1 MNAPS
6 QNAAAVLGP
15 ALQEHR
21 TRALDIYGFLTF
33 GVLFILI
40 GIFALGRALYTL
52 ATKPGSD
59 DFIVGFIAAIPFL
72 LGGAIPTILAILRL
86 PYRLAIHQGG
96 VYYRDRKRE
105 WIVPW
110 AMIDG
115 VYHKILRIFRDGVE
129 IATQD
134 EYTVA
139 LHDGSGFTVDYRF
152 EGIDMFGKELMDR
165 VTGLLLPQ
173 YLEAFRAGRA
183 VTFGIIGLDGY
194 GVHANGQFLP
204 WQEVES
210 ITWTRGIL
218 SSERAYVQIK
228 RRGALL
234 AWSKLPVE
242 QVKNYQ
248 VMMAIAAERTY
259 VE

>member
-1 MNAPS
+1 MNAPN
-6 QNAAAVLGP
+6 QNVTAVLGP

-21 TRALDIYGFLTF
+21 TRPLEIYGFFVF
-33 GVLFILI
+33 GGLFILI
-40 GIFALGRALYTL
+40 GLFALGRAFYTL

-59 DFIVGFIAAIPFL
+59 DVVTIFMAAVPFL
-72 LGGAIPTILAILRL
+72 IGGAIPLVVAILRL
-86 PYRLAIHQGG
+86 PNRLAIHQGG
-96 VYYRDRKRE
+96 VYFRDRKRE

-115 VYHKILRIFRDGVE
+115 VFHKIVRVYRNDVE

-134 EYTVA
+134 EYTIA
-139 LHDGSGFTVDYRF
+139 LHDGTAFTVDYRF
-152 EGIDMFGKELMDR
+152 EAIDMFGLEIMNR
-165 VTGLLLPQ
+165 VTAMLLPQ

-183 VTFGIIGLDGY
+183 VTFGVIGLDGY

-210 ITWTRGIL
+210 ISWKRGLL
-218 SSERAYVQIK
+218 SSESAFVHIK
-228 RRGALL
+228 RRGNLL
-234 AWSKLPVE
+234 AWMKLPVE

-248 VMMAIAAERTY
+248 VMMAIAAERAY